1 MNKVKF
7 NKAKKSQKNKTITR
21 TFRINWQWDKI
32 LMEEAE
38 KQGISTSSLLNQILK
53 KFSLYSRWTQRVN
66 SINLS
71 KHMLQKI
78 LGLVQIESLAE
89 AGVKSGTL
97 DPINIINTIGL
108 ANDYDSFVYLLTEYF
123 GGPYFAMWFSCF
135 HHKEENKD
143 IFHLQH
149 DLGYGWSVYLEKY
162 FQSFLKSMFDMNVK
176 TKIYEYALTL
186 EVTHPKTKLQ

>member
-38 KQGISTSSLLNQILK
+38 KQGISTSSLLNRILK

-71 KHMLQKI
+71 KNMLQKI
-78 LGLVQIESLAE
+78 LDLVQIESLAE
-89 AGVKSGTL
+89 AGSKSGTL

-108 ANDYDSFVYLLTEYF
+108 PNDYDSFVYLLTEYF

-135 HHKEENKD
+135 HHKGENKD

-162 FQSFLKSMFDMNVK
+162 FQSFLKSILDTNVK
-176 TKIYEYALTL
+176 TRIYEYALTL